1 MAWSEME
8 IARILIDRQVSRQIH
23 FGPRS
28 QESPTFRQS
37 LILSNTFLEIRGWH
51 IETDIFGRNGCK
63 VYSSTR
69 ITRKYLG
76 PVLSAPS

>member
-8 IARILIDRQVSRQIH
+8 IARMLIDRQVSRQIH

-37 LILSNTFLEIRGWH
+37 LILFTH
-51 IETDIFGRNGCK
+51 I
-63 VYSSTR
+63 
-69 ITRKYLG
+69 LG
-76 PVLSAPS
+76 DPRVAH